1 MMSDK
6 PSPLKSPVWMTAQET
21 LVLKD
26 ALATVKYDLYP
37 YLRLWP
43 EFILKRWAPCPRPID
58 CKAKTLPYSN
68 RAAFRGPLLVISGS
82 LSL

>member
-37 YLRLWP
+37 YLRLWL
-43 EFILKRWAPCPRPID
+43 EFIFKR
-58 CKAKTLPYSN
+58 
-68 RAAFRGPLLVISGS
+68 
-82 LSL
+82 

>member
-26 ALATVKYDLYP
+26 ALATVKYAGVHIQALGALPETD
-37 YLRLWP
+37 RLQS
-43 EFILKRWAPCPRPID
+43 ENVALLEQSRLSPRS
-58 CKAKTLPYSN
+58 SN
-68 RAAFRGPLLVISGS
+68 P
-82 LSL
+82 